1 MSDTPLA
8 SVPAVGLSETVTIVT
23 LIGSALTVLFG
34 KDWGVV
40 ANAQHYAGL
49 AVVLLPI
56 GLGFAR
62 AIKHH
67 AATTA
72 NAGVVEAQ
80 AYANAH
86 QVSSMAEPTPDPY
99 PVDPYPAVVPA
110 IVPPIIIP
118 EPRTP

>member
-1 MSDTPLA
+1 MSDTA

-86 QVSSMAEPTPDPY
+86 QVAEPI
-99 PVDPYPAVVPA
+99 VVVPAVVP
-110 IVPPIIIP
+110 PIIP